1 MTASL
6 VVEGAERSERREF
19 DDSHD
24 NGSRRE
30 ALAFWSQSR
39 WRRSRQAR
47 APRQKKLPGH
57 KANGLGF

>member
-6 VVEGAERSERREF
+6 VVEGAERSERRVF

-39 WRRSRQAR
+39 WSQSRWSRSRQAR
-47 APRQKKLPGH
+47 QSRR
-57 KANGLGF
+57 

>member
-19 DDSHD
+19 DDSRD

-39 WRRSRQAR
+39 WSRSRQAR
-47 APRQKKLPGH
+47 QSRR
-57 KANGLGF
+57 